1 MNNLYIYINNINII
15 IFILLTMENNFEV
28 YDEIHYGNGEFDFIK
43 DNSYRDFLKSAH
55 KAISICELWN
65 WMRIYEPPPNKGF
78 MWSQPTELER
88 INQQMWKDPING
100 NHSGSSYGFIMRDM
114 EFIAK
119 NGYENYK
126 RTSNN

>member
-1 MNNLYIYINNINII
+1 MEII
-15 IFILLTMENNFEV
+15 
-28 YDEIHYGNGEFDFIK
+28 DEAYYGNGEFDFIH
-43 DNSYRDFLKSAH
+43 NTSTRAFLKSAH
-55 KAISICELWN
+55 KAISICELWDWLRDYN
-65 WMRIYEPPPNKGF
+65 TDAF
-78 MWSQPTELER
+78 MFDKSPEVTR
-88 INQQMWKDPING
+88 INAKMREDPING